1 MRRPARAAIVLV
13 LALAGC
19 GRDGETGAAEVAAAD
34 VAVTLPALPGR
45 PGAAYFRLETSGEGV
60 RLTGLSSAAAERIEL
75 HETGMRPAAAIALPA
90 GEPLSFAPGGRHA
103 MLFGLDPS
111 LRAGGSIALTFTFEG
126 ARPVT
131 VQAQVRRPGGVHG
144 SD

>member
-1 MRRPARAAIVLV
+1 MRRLARAAILLA

-19 GRDGETGAAEVAAAD
+19 ERGGETGAAEVTAEDA
-34 VAVTLPALPGR
+34 VVTLPAVAGR
-45 PGAAYFRLETSGEGV
+45 PGAAYFRLETNGEGV

-75 HETGMRPAAAIALPA
+75 HETGMRPAAAIPLPP
-90 GEPLSFAPGGRHA
+90 GEPLPFAPGGRHA

-111 LRAGGSIALTFTFEG
+111 LRPGGSIALTFTFEG

-131 VQAQVRRPGGVHG
+131 VQAQVRRPGDVHG
-144 SD
+144 GD